1 MRARNLKPGF
11 FQNEYLA
18 ELQPLARILFCGLW
32 CSADRNG
39 RLEYRPKK
47 LKAEILPYDDV
58 DVALLVK
65 DLETSPDRF
74 IYRYTVAGREYIQ
87 ISNFSSHQEPHPRE
101 KALWP
106 APEEAD
112 AASNQQPSENL
123 PETCQIRF
131 LSSSLNP
138 SSLNPSS
145 LNPSLLNHKEES
157 KECVAASPQKTAKT
171 LVYPSDFE
179 LFWQEYPSH
188 IDKRRSYG
196 CWKARQKEGITSDQL
211 TACAGNYAAARRG
224 EDQRFTM
231 HPSTFL
237 GPGRRWEEFLEAKK
251 KGGNGHGE
259 IPTYSKKTAG
269 WEKLY
274 QQEMEKQKQEEVYD
288 GGQ

>member
-18 ELQPLARILFCGLW
+18 DLPMAARLLFQGLW

-47 LKAEILPYDDV
+47 IKAEVLPYDDV

-74 IYRYTVAGREYIQ
+74 IYRYIVAGREYIQ
-87 ISNFSSHQEPHPRE
+87 ISNFSSHQDPHPRE

-106 APEEAD
+106 APEMPD
-112 AASNQQPSENL
+112 SASNQQPSDNL

-145 LNPSLLNHKEES
+145 LNPS
-157 KECVAASPQKTAKT
+157 P
-171 LVYPSDFE
+171 P
-179 LFWQEYPSH
+179 
-188 IDKRRSYG
+188 
-196 CWKARQKEGITSDQL
+196 
-211 TACAGNYAAARRG
+211 
-224 EDQRFTM
+224 
-231 HPSTFL
+231 
-237 GPGRRWEEFLEAKK
+237 
-251 KGGNGHGE
+251 
-259 IPTYSKKTAG
+259 
-269 WEKLY
+269 
-274 QQEMEKQKQEEVYD
+274 
-288 GGQ
+288 